1 MRRSS
6 ATAVRP
12 DAVLK
17 VGGSLCARPPALRRL
32 ITALRSLAGRRTLVL
47 VPGGGR
53 FADEVRRADRR
64 FRLDASSAH
73 WMAILAM
80 DQTAHLLAHLAGN
93 AVLAR
98 TPGELRPGR
107 LNVLAPSVW
116 LRRTD
121 RLPHSWAVT
130 SDSIAAWVA
139 RVLRAK
145 RLVLLKD
152 VDGVFD
158 RHPAASAR
166 ARLRRRVARHRLGGV
181 VDPYFTRALGP
192 ARSCWILNG
201 SRPERVVALLET
213 GSAYGTE
220 VTSTP
225 RGWTAPRGR
234 RGAPAPAGRRVR
246 G

>member
-1 MRRSS
+1 MP
-6 ATAVRP
+6 ATLRP

-17 VGGSLCARPPALRRL
+17 VGGSLCARPRTLRRL
-32 ITALRSLAGRRTLVL
+32 IEALGALAGSRTLVL

-80 DQTAHLLAHLAGN
+80 DQTAHLLAHLAVD
-93 AVLAR
+93 AIVAQR
-98 TPGELRPGR
+98 PAELRSGR
-107 LNVLAPSVW
+107 LNVIAPSAW

-121 RLPHSWAVT
+121 ALPHSWAVT

-158 RHPAASAR
+158 RDPSDSAR
-166 ARLRRRVARHRLGGV
+166 PRLRRQVTRHHLGGV
-181 VDPYFTRALGP
+181 VDSYFAQALGP
-192 ARSCWILNG
+192 RTPCWILNG
-201 SRPERVVALLET
+201 ECPERVAALLET
-213 GSAYGTE
+213 GSAYGTT
-220 VTSTP
+220 VASP
-225 RGWTAPRGR
+225 RRVRPRSR
-234 RGAPAPAGRRVR
+234 RAAPAPARRR
-246 G
+246 ASH